1 MQEEWFHGAVSL
13 EHRQQGI
20 KPWRIPFRDYDLYP
34 PEGIGGKAEIC
45 AGVRLRLSTGSETLL
60 LWFEPLAEDASL
72 DCVAD
77 GLLVQTLR
85 LAAGAGRPAS
95 PGFPLVRRSWKSI
108 CRRITV

>member
-85 LAAGAGRPAS
+85 LAAGGGGGPLHRAS
-95 PGFPLVRRSWKSI
+95 PW
-108 CRRITV
+108 